1 MIKIFV
7 IENTRVCVKPITKWA
22 TEYSI
27 LYTSG
32 LFVTPDGARC
42 FYQVVQKG
50 TRLFV
55 YRETYIDTFFATV
68 STRKELLEE
77 TGLLPASYLELNH
90 LVRSGEHVDLLK
102 SEYDQTPAFDFYQ
115 QDGDNEYSQIPPT
128 QQEYTQP
135 YYADD
140 YNTLY
145 PNDSMWYLE

>member
-32 LFVTPDGARC
+32 LFVTSDGARC

-68 STRKELLEE
+68 STRKELIEE

-90 LVRSGEHVDLLK
+90 LVRSGQHVDLLK

-115 QDGDNEYSQIPPT
+115 QDGGNEYSQIPPSDYE
-128 QQEYTQP
+128 QYQPAPEYEYT
-135 YYADD
+135 DFI
-140 YNTLY
+140 
-145 PNDSMWYLE
+145 PNEWYD